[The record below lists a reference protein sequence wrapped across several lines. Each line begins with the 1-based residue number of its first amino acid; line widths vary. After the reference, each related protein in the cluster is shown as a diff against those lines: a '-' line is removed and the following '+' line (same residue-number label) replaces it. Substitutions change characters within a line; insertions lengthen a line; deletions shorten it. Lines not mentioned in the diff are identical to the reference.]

1 MSRWEAETLLC
12 RYEKTAAAE
21 RRYWPWAECEPT
33 SSLGE
38 SGHTLG
44 TQHNGDA
51 TPDTTRWA
59 KETAHIF

>member
-38 SGHTLG
+38 SGQTLG
-44 TQHNGDA
+44 TQDNGEA
-51 TPDTTRWA
+51 TPDTTR
-59 KETAHIF
+59 